1 MWGRS
6 QKQKQI
12 TRIDSLIGKN
22 TEINGDI
29 YFTGGLHIDGHVKGN
44 VIAKEGGGT
53 ILTLSEQ
60 GSIEGDVR
68 TDNAIING
76 KIVGDVY
83 VSEHIELA
91 VNARIKGN
99 VYYNLI
105 EMTMGAA
112 VNGSLVHYT
121 PEQSHE
127 QAHHRS
133 NVNVNTVNTLEAKA
147 EYTEAERPATNFAPK
162 TASPE

>member
-6 QKQKQI
+6 QKQKQV
-12 TRIDSLIGKN
+12 TRIDSLIGKA

-29 YFTGGLHIDGHVKGN
+29 HFTGGLHIDGRVKGN
-44 VIAKEGGGT
+44 VIAKEDGDA
-53 ILTLSEQ
+53 ILTVSEQ

-68 TDNAIING
+68 TNNAIING
-76 KIVGDVY
+76 QIIGDVY

-121 PEQSHE
+121 PEHEKENE
-127 QAHHRS
+127 QAHQQRS
-133 NVNVNTVNTLEAKA
+133 HMHAVEPNADDGKE
-147 EYTEAERPATNFAPK
+147 ERPVTNFAPK
-162 TASPE
+162 TASSE

>member
-6 QKQKQI
+6 QKQKQV
-12 TRIDSLIGKN
+12 TRIDSLIGKE

-29 YFTGGLHIDGHVKGN
+29 HFTGGLHIDGRVKGN
-44 VIAKEGGGT
+44 VIAKEDGDA
-53 ILTLSEQ
+53 ILTVSEQ

-68 TDNAIING
+68 TNNAIING
-76 KIVGDVY
+76 QIIGDVY

-121 PEQSHE
+121 PEQEKENAPAPQHSHVHAVASKSDDDKE
-127 QAHHRS
+127 ERS
-133 NVNVNTVNTLEAKA
+133 V
-147 EYTEAERPATNFAPK
+147 TNFAPK
-162 TASPE
+162 TASSE